1 VIVLL
6 AQTHERLKKGREIME
21 ITLKAARVNAGLTQ
35 IQVADRVGTT
45 KNTISNYE
53 RGITIPDMEMG
64 MKLAAVYGCTVNDL
78 KFRPNT

>member
-1 VIVLL
+1 
-6 AQTHERLKKGREIME
+6 ME

-53 RGITIPDMEMG
+53 RYITIPDMEMAK
-64 MKLAAVYGCTVNDL
+64 KLAAAYGCTVNDL
-78 KFRPNT
+78 KFKPNA

>member
-1 VIVLL
+1 
-6 AQTHERLKKGREIME
+6 ME

-35 IQVADRVGTT
+35 VQVADRVGTT

-53 RGITIPDMEMG
+53 RGITVPDMDMG
-64 MKLAAVYGCTVNDL
+64 RKLAAVYGCTVNDL

>member
-1 VIVLL
+1 
-6 AQTHERLKKGREIME
+6 ME

-35 IQVADRVGTT
+35 IQVANRVGTT